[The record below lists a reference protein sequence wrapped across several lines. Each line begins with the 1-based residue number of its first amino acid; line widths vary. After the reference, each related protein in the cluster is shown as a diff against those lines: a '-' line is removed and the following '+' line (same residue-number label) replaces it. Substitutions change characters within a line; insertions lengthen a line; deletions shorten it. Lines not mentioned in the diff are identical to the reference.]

1 MRIAIIASGSRG
13 DVQPYVALGKGLQEA
28 GHEIRLVTHED
39 FQTLVQ
45 SHGLA
50 FWPVKGS
57 VQEIAQSP
65 EMRER
70 IEKGKFLALLALMAK
85 AAERGAVHLAEGGL
99 AACQDI
105 DLVLAGIGGLYIGL
119 ALAQKFGI
127 PLLQAHYAPFTPTR
141 AFPSVLFPTL
151 PPWFGG
157 SLYRLSHHLFRQIMW
172 QSFRSADKMA
182 RQRVLGLPPAPFWG
196 PYHAAPIR
204 DMPILYGYSP
214 SVLPPPPDWGDSTHV
229 TGYWFLDETEAWTP
243 PPALVEFLQAGP
255 PPVYVGFGSMSQ
267 RKPEEI
273 ANLVLRA
280 LARADQRAILLSGWS
295 GLQEIAAP
303 DTVYVIDSVPHAWLF
318 PRVAAVVHHGG
329 AGTTAAGLRAGV
341 PSVVIPFFGD
351 QPFWG
356 QRVAQLGVGPVPI
369 PRKKL
374 TVERLARAIH
384 QAVTDPEMRQRA
396 VRLGASIR
404 AEDGI
409 ARAVTVVEQI
419 SGRQDLDALG
429 PGLHHQASP

>member
-45 SHGLA
+45 SHGLP

-57 VQEIAQSP
+57 VQAIAQSP

-85 AAERGAVHLAEGGL
+85 AAKRGAVHLAEGGL
-99 AACQDI
+99 AACQDV

-141 AFPSVLFPTL
+141 AFPGALFPTL

-196 PYHAAPIR
+196 PYLWIQPV
-204 DMPILYGYSP
+204 G
-214 SVLPPPPDWGDSTHV
+214 
-229 TGYWFLDETEAWTP
+229 
-243 PPALVEFLQAGP
+243 PPA
-255 PPVYVGFGSMSQ
+255 
-267 RKPEEI
+267 
-273 ANLVLRA
+273 
-280 LARADQRAILLSGWS
+280 
-295 GLQEIAAP
+295 
-303 DTVYVIDSVPHAWLF
+303 
-318 PRVAAVVHHGG
+318 
-329 AGTTAAGLRAGV
+329 
-341 PSVVIPFFGD
+341 PS
-351 QPFWG
+351 
-356 QRVAQLGVGPVPI
+356 
-369 PRKKL
+369 
-374 TVERLARAIH
+374 
-384 QAVTDPEMRQRA
+384 
-396 VRLGASIR
+396 
-404 AEDGI
+404 
-409 ARAVTVVEQI
+409 
-419 SGRQDLDALG
+419 
-429 PGLHHQASP
+429 